1 MTPVKR
7 KILPKVIIS
16 KGDKK
21 YIKTIIAGKTYMLS
35 GFSLPE
41 GLVMGEEIE
50 ITYDKDS
57 EYKSQ
62 DGTTFFN
69 LVAKRTSNSEVMKE
83 IKEIKETV
91 LRIEAMV
98 STLIN
103 EEKSDATWSNP
114 PTDTER
120 ETLDEEERKAIEGL

>member
-62 DGTTFFN
+62 DGTIFFN

>member
-62 DGTTFFN
+62 DGTIFFN

-103 EEKSDATWSNP
+103 VEKSDATWSNP
-114 PTDTER
+114 LTER
-120 ETLDEEERKAIEGL
+120 ETLDEEEQKAIEGL

>member
-62 DGTTFFN
+62 DGTIFFN

-103 EEKSDATWSNP
+103 EEKSDATWANP

-120 ETLDEEERKAIEGL
+120 ETLDEEEQKAIEGL

>member
-62 DGTTFFN
+62 DGTIFFN

-103 EEKSDATWSNP
+103 EEKSDATWANP
-114 PTDTER
+114 PTER
-120 ETLDEEERKAIEGL
+120 ETLDEEEQKAIEGL